1 MAGRGSGA
9 GYPPAPCSYWA
20 TDPNMERMSNR
31 ELWTEFHTAGRNIRG
46 KQDALREMA
55 RRVGR
60 RLQLATA
67 RGMSAELY
75 EREVQT
81 VLDTFLHE
89 RVWGEGLRSDEGMR
103 RLPRPRM
110 GELSEERR
118 LIWTERR
125 L

>member
-9 GYPPAPCSYWA
+9 GHSPAPRSYWA
-20 TDPNMERMSNR
+20 TDPNMERLSNR

-89 RVWGEGLRSDEGMR
+89 RVWGKGCGVTPDCGDCLVPVWASCLKKGD
-103 RLPRPRM
+103 
-110 GELSEERR
+110 
-118 LIWTERR
+118 
-125 L
+125 